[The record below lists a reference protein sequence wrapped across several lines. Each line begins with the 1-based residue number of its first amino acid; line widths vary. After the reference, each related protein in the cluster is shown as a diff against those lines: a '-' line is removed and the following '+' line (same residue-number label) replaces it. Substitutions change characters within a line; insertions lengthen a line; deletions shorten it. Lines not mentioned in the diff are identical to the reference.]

1 MEKITKRQ
9 KQLLEIIY
17 DYIKDTGYPPTF
29 EEMRES
35 LNVVSNQSIID
46 LLAKLENQKLLKK
59 NEASARGLTILPLG
73 NKILGRDPLIPKL
86 GYASAGSPIDALE
99 ISGEWQGVSTDVAQ
113 LKENVFLIKI
123 IGDSMINANIDDGDA
138 VLIQSK
144 KEFISG
150 DIVLADVA
158 GDRTVKRFI
167 SEDKPPYVYLK
178 PENPKYSNIPFLD
191 EVEIIGKVISVFKKG
206 TWKSIK

>member
-17 DYIKDTGYPPTF
+17 DYIKNTGYPPTF

-35 LNVVSNQSIID
+35 LDVVSNQSIID
-46 LLAKLENQKLLKK
+46 LLVKLEKQKFLKR
-59 NEASARGLTILPLG
+59 NEAVARGLTILPLG
-73 NKILGRDPLIPKL
+73 NKILKRNPLIPML

-99 ISGEWQGVSTDVAQ
+99 ISGEWQEISTDVAQ

-123 IGDSMINANIDDGDA
+123 FGDSMINANIEDGDTA
-138 VLIQSK
+138 LIQNK
-144 KEFISG
+144 KEFVSG
-150 DIVLADVA
+150 DIVLANVG

-167 SEDKPPYVYLK
+167 SDDNPPYVYLK
-178 PENPKYSNIPFLD
+178 PENPKYENIPFR
-191 EVEIIGKVISVFKKG
+191 ENMEIIGKVISVFKKG
-206 TWKSIK
+206 YWKQVK